1 MKVELDVNQ
10 YMEMLKAFTE
20 YSACK
25 AECYR
30 LQEEN
35 KELKL
40 SLSNKRVIEN
50 IEDDPV
56 YKHLVVDLEF
66 SLN

>member
-25 AECYR
+25 AKCYE
-30 LQEEN
+30 LEEEN
-35 KELKL
+35 KRLKL
-40 SLSNKRVIEN
+40 ILGNEHVGGYSEDVIMAK
-50 IEDDPV
+50 
-56 YKHLVVDLEF
+56 YMVVGSGF